1 MDLFIVSASLLAIGW
16 VLFIGGLYLA
26 IKYKEADD
34 INKSKRWFKVS
45 QVGELIGDVSI
56 YVVMFSII
64 AIVLRT
70 FGIIR

>member
-56 YVVMFSII
+56 YLVMFSII